1 MLNFFKRIYQDV
13 LEGQNLEV
21 YLTLLVALASLILD
35 VFGLVSPNI
44 VAAGTLA
51 TLALLAYST
60 LNNRQQMHQM
70 TEISTTTQAM
80 VGMAVKGEQ
89 KADEFFWKEKRFLSQ
104 DLARA
109 KFIGLAGITL
119 SRTVR
124 EYQDV
129 FENRLA
135 AGAGLR
141 FIVIDAASTAPRQ
154 AVLRSKGGV
163 QDSFYTDLLRPTIAR
178 ICFLTDLAQAP
189 GKVELGLL
197 PYAPSFGL
205 FVIDPDK
212 PHGRI
217 IVEIYQH
224 KSLALNPTFE
234 LSAQRDDRWYKFFRE
249 QFNLLWGSCGDR
261 RGAGDQIYQ
270 FREGN

>member
-1 MLNFFKRIYQDV
+1 MLNFFKRVYQDV

-21 YLTLLVALASLILD
+21 YLTLLVALVLLILD
-35 VFGLVSPNI
+35 IFGLVSPNI

-60 LNNRQQMHQM
+60 LNNRQQMHQVA
-70 TEISTTTQAM
+70 EISTTTQTM
-80 VGMAVKGEQ
+80 VEMAVKGEQ
-89 KADEFFWKEKRFLSQ
+89 NADDFFWKEKRFLSQ

-109 KFIGLAGITL
+109 RFIGLAGITL

-129 FENRLA
+129 FESRLA
-135 AGAGLR
+135 AGAELR
-141 FIVIDAASTAPRQ
+141 FVVIDAASTAPQQ

-163 QDSFYTDLLRPTIAR
+163 GASFYADLLRPTVAR
-178 ICFLTDLAQAP
+178 ICLLADLAQAS

-249 QFNLLWGSCGDR
+249 QFDLLWESCGER